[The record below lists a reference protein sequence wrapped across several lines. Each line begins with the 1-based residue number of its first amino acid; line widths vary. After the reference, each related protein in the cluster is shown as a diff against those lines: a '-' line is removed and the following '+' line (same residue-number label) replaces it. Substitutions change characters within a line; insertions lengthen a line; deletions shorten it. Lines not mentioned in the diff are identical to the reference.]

1 MLFFFFFRYAGFS
14 PHQGHLA
21 RPCCRLSAMPKK
33 SAKAKKPEP
42 VRPRNQP
49 SIAQSMLGAK
59 RKEPHDP
66 PSDSESD
73 PSRQVV
79 DLSVDE
85 SAEPA
90 ADESVSSSDARV
102 QPSWFREFPWILY
115 TSGLVEPYFSYSA
128 LVYVSHFFVHFR
140 TSCEARP
147 FHLQPHPRR
156 GSVSSVLE
164 DLRAS
169 GALHS
174 SPTLTARSIRMQSC
188 STLHLQ
194 SPTRSSCSNS
204 SNSLLRS

>member
-1 MLFFFFFRYAGFS
+1 MCVQIFFQEILQIPRIPEVMHAFFFFFRYAGFS

-102 QPSWFREFPWILY
+102 QPSWFREFPWMVYKPASNAKPATLDCALCIVRVVLPRTLLY

-128 LVYVSHFFVHFR
+128 LVYGHQYKPDSLRGCKLSETWPSKHS
-140 TSCEARP
+140 TS
-147 FHLQPHPRR
+147 
-156 GSVSSVLE
+156 
-164 DLRAS
+164 
-169 GALHS
+169 
-174 SPTLTARSIRMQSC
+174 
-188 STLHLQ
+188 
-194 SPTRSSCSNS
+194 
-204 SNSLLRS
+204 